1 MMALPMEGRLILET
15 ADGAEIELAAGEGQ
29 RVLYA
34 LVTLAQTPVAPHITV
49 AAVRTPQGVELWR
62 GTSAGAAQ

>member
-1 MMALPMEGRLILET
+1 MTLPMEGRLIVET
-15 ADGAEIELAAGEGQ
+15 IDGNQIKLAAGEGQ

-49 AAVRTPQGVELWR
+49 ATIRTPEGVK
-62 GTSAGAAQ
+62 

>member
-1 MMALPMEGRLILET
+1 MTLPMEGRLIVET
-15 ADGAEIELAAGEGQ
+15 IDGNQIELAAGEGQ

-49 AAVRTPQGVELWR
+49 AAIRTPEGVELWC
-62 GTSAGAAQ
+62 GTQASEAQ

>member
-1 MMALPMEGRLILET
+1 MTLPMEGRLIVET
-15 ADGAEIELAAGEGQ
+15 IDGNQIELAAGEGQ

-49 AAVRTPQGVELWR
+49 AAIRTPDGVELWR
-62 GTSAGAAQ
+62 EPQAGDAQ